1 MGLQAGIMANLTVK
15 WSKKYKIV
23 SDINF
28 FRCMAK
34 MAKRR
39 KMAK

>member
-1 MGLQAGIMANLTVK
+1 MGLQAGIMANLSVK

-23 SDINF
+23 GDINF

-34 MAKRR
+34 NGKKAKNG
-39 KMAK
+39 